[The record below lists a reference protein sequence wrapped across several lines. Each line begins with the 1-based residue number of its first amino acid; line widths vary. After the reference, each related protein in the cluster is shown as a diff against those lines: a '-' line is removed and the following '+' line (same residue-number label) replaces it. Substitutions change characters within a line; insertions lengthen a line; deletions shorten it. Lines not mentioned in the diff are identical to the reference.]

1 MDDKYRAVLLRTMKD
16 FMKFCDS
23 AGLTWYLAFGA
34 AIGAERHK
42 GMIPWDDDIDVYVC
56 LLYTSDAADE

>member
-42 GMIPWDDDIDVYVC
+42 GMIPWDKIEEF
-56 LLYTSDAADE
+56 LKKNF